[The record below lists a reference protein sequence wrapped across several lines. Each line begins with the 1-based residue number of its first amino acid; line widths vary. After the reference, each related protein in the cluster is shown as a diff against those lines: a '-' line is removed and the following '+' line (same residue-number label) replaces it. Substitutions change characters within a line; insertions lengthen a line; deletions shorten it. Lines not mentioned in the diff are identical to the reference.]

1 MNKDRLQFYAYL
13 TITALGIGI
22 VAFLFF
28 KYLFVALLPFII
40 SWAAAFFLRPAVRF
54 ISQKIGVPHKIVSVI
69 LTMICVVL
77 TLGLLS
83 LFCFFAVREAW
94 EFFSSLASDDR
105 IIDILAKITNPIG
118 SIFGDSEVSSALT
131 EEIGGALREG
141 ISGLVNRLVNL
152 LSKIVSMIPGVLFFI
167 LVTVIASVY
176 FALDIDRINAW
187 VKSVLPG
194 KAVGALLRLKKS
206 AMKIGVKYIRS
217 YLIIMGIT
225 FVIILAGLLILGV
238 DNVIL
243 LSVIIAILDLLP
255 IIGVG
260 TVLVPWS
267 IFELLMGNTGVGV
280 GLIILLAVHELVRQF
295 AEPKI
300 IGKSIGVHPV
310 ISLLLLYVGYYALGF
325 IGILFV
331 PLLAVALNIFFDK
344 RERESSS
351 EENHSAEV
359 D

>member
-1 MNKDRLQFYAYL
+1 MEITMNKDRLQFYAYL

-54 ISQKIGVPHKIVSVI
+54 ISQKSGVPHKIVSVV
-69 LTMICVVL
+69 LTMLCVVL
-77 TLGLLS
+77 TIGLLS

-94 EFFSSLASDDR
+94 EFFSSLAGDDR
-105 IIDILAKITNPIG
+105 VIDILAKITNPIG
-118 SIFGDSEVSSALT
+118 SLFGDSEVSDALA

-141 ISGLVNRLVNL
+141 ISGLVSRLVDL
-152 LSKIVSMIPGVLFFI
+152 LSKIASMVPGVLFFI

-187 VKSVLPG
+187 VKRVLPD

-300 IGKSIGVHPV
+300 VGKSLGLHP
-310 ISLLLLYVGYYALGF
+310 LLTLVAMYVGF
-325 IGILFV
+325 EVFGILGMF
-331 PLLAVALNIFFDK
+331 LAPTVLIIIKPRFDLK
-344 RERESSS
+344 AKSNS
-351 EENHSAEV
+351 
-359 D
+359 